1 MPKCTRIADDFVGE
15 SIRAEG
21 DSGGAGRSDAR
32 EQAIEPRDAGR
43 VDRRFTTRRPV
54 SVGDRLRPSYGSE
67 RPTGRTTRLA
77 RIGAGRYAIG
87 FVLWRK
93 GRGMRTRVAGV
104 FLAWVMLAGC
114 GGGGGETARE
124 GPTNERA
131 ESGSERTFSGTVPEG
146 VTVGRT
152 MVDRPSPEERGRSEA
167 RLLECQIEEAEGD
180 LGREGLGAL
189 VGEMADDLV
198 ERPDADFGQL
208 LAERG
213 YTCGRLVAP

>member
-1 MPKCTRIADDFVGE
+1 
-15 SIRAEG
+15 
-21 DSGGAGRSDAR
+21 
-32 EQAIEPRDAGR
+32 
-43 VDRRFTTRRPV
+43 
-54 SVGDRLRPSYGSE
+54 
-67 RPTGRTTRLA
+67 
-77 RIGAGRYAIG
+77 
-87 FVLWRK
+87 
-93 GRGMRTRVAGV
+93 MRTRVAGM

-114 GGGGGETARE
+114 GGGGGETAGE
-124 GPTNERA
+124 GPTTEQA
-131 ESGSERTFSGTVPEG
+131 GSERTFIGTVPEG

-152 MVDRPSPEERGRSEA
+152 TVDRPSPEERGRSEA

>member
-1 MPKCTRIADDFVGE
+1 
-15 SIRAEG
+15 
-21 DSGGAGRSDAR
+21 
-32 EQAIEPRDAGR
+32 
-43 VDRRFTTRRPV
+43 
-54 SVGDRLRPSYGSE
+54 
-67 RPTGRTTRLA
+67 
-77 RIGAGRYAIG
+77 
-87 FVLWRK
+87 
-93 GRGMRTRVAGV
+93 MRTRVAGM

-114 GGGGGETARE
+114 GGGGGETAGE
-124 GPTNERA
+124 GPTTEQAESGSEQA

-152 MVDRPSPEERGRSEA
+152 TVDRPSPEERGRSEA

-189 VGEMADDLV
+189 VGEMADELV

>member
-1 MPKCTRIADDFVGE
+1 
-15 SIRAEG
+15 
-21 DSGGAGRSDAR
+21 
-32 EQAIEPRDAGR
+32 
-43 VDRRFTTRRPV
+43 
-54 SVGDRLRPSYGSE
+54 
-67 RPTGRTTRLA
+67 
-77 RIGAGRYAIG
+77 
-87 FVLWRK
+87 
-93 GRGMRTRVAGV
+93 MRTRVAGV
-104 FLAWVMLAGC
+104 FLACVMRAGC

-124 GPTNERA
+124 GPTNEGPTNEGPTNEQA

-152 MVDRPSPEERGRSEA
+152 TVDRPSPEERERSQA

-189 VGEMADDLV
+189 VAEMADEAV
-198 ERPDADFGQL
+198 QRPGTDFGQL

>member
-1 MPKCTRIADDFVGE
+1 
-15 SIRAEG
+15 
-21 DSGGAGRSDAR
+21 
-32 EQAIEPRDAGR
+32 
-43 VDRRFTTRRPV
+43 
-54 SVGDRLRPSYGSE
+54 
-67 RPTGRTTRLA
+67 
-77 RIGAGRYAIG
+77 
-87 FVLWRK
+87 
-93 GRGMRTRVAGV
+93 MRTRVAGV

-114 GGGGGETARE
+114 GGGGGGETARE
-124 GPTNERA
+124 GPTNERAESGSERA

-189 VGEMADDLV
+189 VGEMADELV
-198 ERPDADFGQL
+198 ERPDAGFGQL